1 MVPGRT
7 KADRGLDPLV
17 TSNTAEEGGEKTAG
31 STRSRWKGS
40 PKALFQHRLKFVTL
54 ASLP

>member
-7 KADRGLDPLV
+7 KADRGLDRLV